1 MTCKR
6 DLEEAT
12 AVLSAWGMTGVVDAE
27 VLISYVMGR
36 TTCIQ
41 MIAQGRYSSVHRLHG
56 QSDAIRVMLQGC
68 GGKNRWQF
76 ACDH

>member
-27 VLISYVMGR
+27 VLHQLCYGEDDLYTDDSPGQ
-36 TTCIQ
+36 IQ
-41 MIAQGRYSSVHRLHG
+41 
-56 QSDAIRVMLQGC
+56 
-68 GGKNRWQF
+68 
-76 ACDH
+76 